1 MVMLEKG
8 SEKNMI
14 RRISLKIKKHNED
27 DAYET
32 FPMEIEEDVF
42 ASFIMY
48 DDEGLFPH
56 CHIRIWKKDGEDR
69 KELYHVAIRLD
80 KAKFF
85 HIKELGVL
93 DNKRYL
99 KKIIN
104 LLETKIDDDS
114 SFESLRRFL
123 LCSWNLT
130 SWNHKVNS
138 KKIKIP
144 EYRKMLR

>member
-1 MVMLEKG
+1 
-8 SEKNMI
+8 MI

-48 DDEGLFPH
+48 DDEGIFPH
-56 CHIRIWKKDGEDR
+56 CHIRIWEKDGEDR
-69 KELYHVAIRLD
+69 NELYHFALRLD
-80 KAKFF
+80 KPKFF
-85 HIKELGVL
+85 HTKELGVL

-104 LLETKIDDDS
+104 LLEKNLETLSYESSLWEFLFDS
-114 SFESLRRFL
+114 WDFSLK
-123 LCSWNLT
+123 NK
-130 SWNHKVNS
+130 KVNLE
-138 KKIKIP
+138 KIKIP
-144 EYRKMLR
+144 DYRKLLK

>member
-1 MVMLEKG
+1 
-8 SEKNMI
+8 MI

-48 DDEGLFPH
+48 DDEGIFPH
-56 CHIRIWKKDGEDR
+56 CHIRIWEKDGEDR
-69 KELYHVAIRLD
+69 NELYHFALRLD
-80 KAKFF
+80 KPKFF
-85 HIKELGVL
+85 HTKELGVL

-104 LLETKIDDDS
+104 LLEKNLETTIND
-114 SFESLRRFL
+114 ESLWWFL
-123 LCSWNLT
+123 LSSWNLT
-130 SWNHKVNS
+130 SWNQ
-138 KKIKIP
+138 KINPFKLKFP
-144 EYRKMLR
+144 NYRKLLK